1 MIRNF
6 NWKTYNDET
15 TRVIQQ
21 QSDDRIEPDLDGT
34 ECKVVDRI
42 QKD

>member
-6 NWKTYNDET
+6 NCKTYNDET

-34 ECKVVDRI
+34 EYKVVDRI